1 MNSSHVNLIKLF
13 KHSVITLIFCFVCH
27 FFVNKHDEI
36 DTLGKRF
43 FNCILRLR
51 KKEIQLF
58 FMKILDTFV
67 YNLIQFKV
75 FTNEKTTSMQN
86 RFEKE
91 EKFQRKKGIWSS
103 CDFVKIDQSNMRNF
117 ATFLAKLRKNK
128 NA

>member
-1 MNSSHVNLIKLF
+1 
-13 KHSVITLIFCFVCH
+13 
-27 FFVNKHDEI
+27 
-36 DTLGKRF
+36 
-43 FNCILRLR
+43 
-51 KKEIQLF
+51 
-58 FMKILDTFV
+58 MKILDTFV
-67 YNLIQFKV
+67 YNLIQFMV